1 MARPQFIAIAIV
13 VAVAAVF
20 APASLGLNIKRSGQ
34 RVVTPLTR
42 PVAQGYAS
50 AASFFKAIGTLG
62 SIIPESNDLKRE
74 NLKLHAELIELE
86 EVRREND
93 TLRRELAAREAAKE
107 QKLLSAQVVGHSSV
121 KFVPELVIDRGTRDQ
136 VARYQPVLVA
146 GQLVGVVVD
155 AGEATATVRLI
166 TAHNS
171 VVPVV
176 LANSRATGL
185 LRGGLR
191 GLVVEDLPTDV
202 EVHPGEPVVTE
213 KISPFELKGIQVGT
227 VEKVVSSQS
236 EIFQV
241 VSVSSAIDFS
251 TISFVTVVIQN

>member
-1 MARPQFIAIAIV
+1 MGRAQFIAIAIV
-13 VAVAAVF
+13 VAVTAAF
-20 APASLGLNIKRSGQ
+20 APASVGLTIKRSGQ
-34 RVVTPLTR
+34 RIVSPLTR

-50 AASFFKAIGTLG
+50 AASFFKAIGNLG

-74 NLKLHAELIELE
+74 NLHLQARLAELE

-93 TLRRELAAREAAKE
+93 TLRRELAAREAGKE
-107 QKLLSAQVVGHSSV
+107 QRLISAQVIGHSSV
-121 KFVPELVIDRGTRDQ
+121 KFVPELVIDRGTRDG
-136 VARYQPVLVA
+136 VANYQPVIVA
-146 GQLVGVVVD
+146 GQLVGTVVD
-155 AGEATATVRLI
+155 AGEATATVRLV

-176 LANSRATGL
+176 LANSRASGL

-213 KISPFELKGIQVGT
+213 SITPFEHKGIQVGT
-227 VEKVVSSQS
+227 VDKVISSQS

-241 VSVSSAIDFS
+241 VSVSSPIDLT
-251 TISFVTVVIQN
+251 TISFVTVFIQ

>member
-1 MARPQFIAIAIV
+1 MGRSPFIAIVIV
-13 VAVAAVF
+13 VAVTAAF
-20 APASLGLNIKRSGQ
+20 APSSVGSNIKQYGQ
-34 RVVTPLTR
+34 RVVTPATR
-42 PVAQGYAS
+42 PVAQGYTKVV
-50 AASFFKAIGTLG
+50 SFFQAIGTLG
-62 SIIPESNDLKRE
+62 SIIPEINDLKRE
-74 NLKLHAELIELE
+74 NLQLQAQVTELQ

-93 TLRRELAAREAAKE
+93 TLRRELAAREADKE

-121 KFVPELVIDRGTRDQ
+121 KFIPELVIDRGTRDGLVQ
-136 VARYQPVLVA
+136 YQPVLVA
-146 GQLVGVVVD
+146 GQLVGVVAD

-213 KISPFELKGIQVGT
+213 KISPFEHKGIQVGT

-241 VSVSSAIDFS
+241 VSVASPIDFT
-251 TISFVTVVIQN
+251 TISFVTVVMQ